1 MELHVQWSD
10 RAEGTKKY
18 TSLNAGL
25 DTVGWY
31 RYNLLTGTTSDTPVS
46 LGMAGVGTHEVGK
59 KNPNALDLYDMS
71 GNVRE
76 WCYDWHI
83 STISTGDETDPVGG
97 SSGESRVIRGGAW
110 SLSGDMAS
118 VSTRRGYPPI
128 ERDNDEGIRICRS
141 AK

>member
-1 MELHVQWSD
+1 
-10 RAEGTKKY
+10 
-18 TSLNAGL
+18 
-25 DTVGWY
+25 
-31 RYNLLTGTTSDTPVS
+31 
-46 LGMAGVGTHEVGK
+46 MAGVGTHEVGK